1 MNAVRTGILLAA
13 MTALFLAIG
22 FVLGGEGGLLM
33 ALLVAGGMNLWA
45 YWNSGDMVL
54 RMHNAKVVTKAS
66 APEFYGMVEDLARR
80 AELPMPKVYVIETD
94 QPNAFATGRNPENA
108 AVAATTGLLRS
119 LSREEIAGVMAHEL
133 AHVKNRD
140 TLTMTVAASIAGA
153 IGFLANFALLF
164 GGRGDNRP
172 NPIAAIL
179 IMILAP
185 LAAALVQMAISRTRE
200 YSADRDGAL
209 ICGNA
214 GWLASALRKIE
225 QIAKGRVMQTA
236 ENNPASAHMFI
247 INPLI
252 KGGVDNLFRTHPP
265 TEERVRRL
273 MAMGGTSGPRTDSA
287 PRATTQRRS
296 GSVPRAGS
304 ARLLTVHGPLP
315 TSGVIGTGI
324 TFGVPKNGT
333 SLLIQINV
341 RKLMIG

>member
-22 FVLGGEGGLLM
+22 FALGGEGGLLI
-33 ALLVAGGMNLWA
+33 ALIVALGMNFWS
-45 YWNSGDMVL
+45 YWNSADMVL
-54 RMHNAKVVTKAS
+54 RMHNAKLVTSAS
-66 APEFYGMVEDLARR
+66 APDFYSLIEQLARR
-80 AELPMPKVYVIETD
+80 AELPMPKVYIIETD
-94 QPNAFATGRNPENA
+94 QPNAFATGRSPEHA

-153 IGFLANFALLF
+153 IGFLANFALFF
-164 GGRGDNRP
+164 GGRGENRP

-185 LAAALVQMAISRTRE
+185 MAAGLVQMAISRTRE

-209 ICGNA
+209 ICGNP
-214 GWLASALRKIE
+214 GWLATALRKIE
-225 QIAKGRVMQTA
+225 QLAHSRLMPTA
-236 ENNPASAHMFI
+236 ERNPGSAHMFI

-252 KGGVDNLFRTHPP
+252 KGGIDNLFRTHPP

-273 MAMGGTSGPRTDSA
+273 MAMGGGASSGRASRSDAPPA
-287 PRATTQRRS
+287 PRSASATRRRS
-296 GSVPRAGS
+296 GSVPSAG
-304 ARLLTVHGPLP
+304 
-315 TSGVIGTGI
+315 
-324 TFGVPKNGT
+324 
-333 SLLIQINV
+333 
-341 RKLMIG
+341 

>member
-1 MNAVRTGILLAA
+1 MIK
-13 MTALFLAIG
+13 
-22 FVLGGEGGLLM
+22 E
-33 ALLVAGGMNLWA
+33 
-45 YWNSGDMVL
+45 
-54 RMHNAKVVTKAS
+54 
-66 APEFYGMVEDLARR
+66 LARN
-80 AELPMPKVYVIETD
+80 AQLPMPKVYIIETD

-164 GGRGDNRP
+164 GGRSDNRA

-200 YSADRDGAL
+200 YSADRDGAM
-209 ICGNA
+209 ICGNP

-225 QIAKGRVMQTA
+225 QFAKGRVMQTA

-273 MAMGGTSGPRTDSA
+273 LAMANSSGGPGGSGASA
-287 PRATTQRRS
+287 APPRATVQRRT
-296 GSVPRAGS
+296 GSVPRAG
-304 ARLLTVHGPLP
+304 
-315 TSGVIGTGI
+315 
-324 TFGVPKNGT
+324 
-333 SLLIQINV
+333 
-341 RKLMIG
+341 

>member
-22 FVLGGEGGLLM
+22 FALGGEGGLLI
-33 ALLVAGGMNLWA
+33 ALLIAGGMNFWS
-45 YWNSGDMVL
+45 YWNSANMVL
-54 RMHNAKVVTKAS
+54 RMHNAKLVTRAS
-66 APEFYGMVEDLARR
+66 APEFHGLVEELARN
-80 AELPMPKVYVIETD
+80 AELPMPKVYIIETD

-153 IGFLANFALLF
+153 IGFLSQFALFF
-164 GGRGDNRP
+164 GGRGENRP
-172 NPIAAIL
+172 NPLVAIL
-179 IMILAP
+179 AMILAP
-185 LAAALVQMAISRTRE
+185 MAAALVQMAISRTRE

-209 ICGNA
+209 ICGNP

-225 QIAKGRVMQTA
+225 QFAKGRVMQTA
-236 ENNPASAHMFI
+236 ESNPASAHMFI

-273 MAMGGTSGPRTDSA
+273 LAMANTGGGTGGRGAATAP
-287 PRATTQRRS
+287 PRATIRRS
-296 GSVPRAGS
+296 TGSVPRAG
-304 ARLLTVHGPLP
+304 
-315 TSGVIGTGI
+315 
-324 TFGVPKNGT
+324 
-333 SLLIQINV
+333 
-341 RKLMIG
+341 

>member
-13 MTALFLAIG
+13 MTGLFLAIG
-22 FVLGGEGGLLM
+22 FVLGGEGGLLI
-33 ALLVAGGMNLWA
+33 ALVLALGMNFWS
-45 YWNSGDMVL
+45 YWNSADMVL

-66 APEFYGMVEDLARR
+66 APEFYGLVEQLARR
-80 AELPMPKVYVIETD
+80 AELPMPKVYIIETD
-94 QPNAFATGRNPENA
+94 QPNAFATGRSPDHA

-153 IGFLANFALLF
+153 IGFLAQFALFF
-164 GGRGDNRP
+164 GGRGDNRA
-172 NPIAAIL
+172 NPIVAIL
-179 IMILAP
+179 VMILAP

-225 QIAKGRVMQTA
+225 QFAKGRVMQTA

-265 TEERVRRL
+265 TEERIRRL
-273 MAMGGTSGPRTDSA
+273 MALGGEAGGGGGGGRPGRTAPSA
-287 PRATTQRRS
+287 ATVQRRS
-296 GSVPRAGS
+296 GSVPRAG
-304 ARLLTVHGPLP
+304 
-315 TSGVIGTGI
+315 
-324 TFGVPKNGT
+324 
-333 SLLIQINV
+333 
-341 RKLMIG
+341 

>member
-1 MNAVRTGILLAA
+1 MNAVRTGILLAS

-22 FVLGGEGGLLM
+22 FVLGGEGGLLI
-33 ALLVAGGMNLWA
+33 ALVFALGMNFWS
-45 YWNSGDMVL
+45 YWSSADMVL
-54 RMHNAKVVTKAS
+54 KMHNAKVVTKAS
-66 APEFYGMVEDLARR
+66 APEFYGIVEQLARR
-80 AELPMPKVYVIETD
+80 AELPMPKVFIIETD
-94 QPNAFATGRNPENA
+94 QPNAFATGRSPNHA

-153 IGFLANFALLF
+153 IGFLSQFALFF
-164 GGRGDNRP
+164 GGRGDNRA
-172 NPIAAIL
+172 NPLVAIL
-179 IMILAP
+179 VMILAP

-225 QIAKGRVMQTA
+225 QFAKGRVMQTA

-252 KGGVDNLFRTHPP
+252 KGGIDNLFRTHPP
-265 TEERVRRL
+265 TEERIRRL
-273 MAMGGTSGPRTDSA
+273 MAFDGHSGGSRHTRSSART
-287 PRATTQRRS
+287 ATVQRRS
-296 GSVPRAGS
+296 GSVPRAG
-304 ARLLTVHGPLP
+304 
-315 TSGVIGTGI
+315 
-324 TFGVPKNGT
+324 
-333 SLLIQINV
+333 
-341 RKLMIG
+341 